1 MSLGYFKLE
10 WMNDNWVEVKEH
22 LGVLI
27 RVGDNK
33 GQRVL
38 TGVPQSMLA
47 NALQEIFIQQY
58 HAHSFSCER
67 PMMS

>member
-10 WMNDNWVEVKEH
+10 WMNDNWVEVKKR

-58 HAHSFSCER
+58 HVHSFSCEDE
-67 PMMS
+67 